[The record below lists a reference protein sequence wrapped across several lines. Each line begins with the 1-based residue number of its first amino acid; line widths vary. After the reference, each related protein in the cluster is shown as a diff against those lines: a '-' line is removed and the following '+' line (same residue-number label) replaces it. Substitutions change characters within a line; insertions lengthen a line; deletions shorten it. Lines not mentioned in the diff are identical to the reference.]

1 MSRHK
6 TTALIMI
13 KGALQQFRKL
23 NYYHHRLINWFLKI
37 TSYEYVYKYYVYYL
51 YKNVHKN
58 TIWIVTKVSNIAA
71 LISFSKIVTIKTVYL
86 KKENNANYVKL
97 FSFKNYEAGALRRV
111 KMTIYIS

>member
-1 MSRHK
+1 
-6 TTALIMI
+6 
-13 KGALQQFRKL
+13 
-23 NYYHHRLINWFLKI
+23 
-37 TSYEYVYKYYVYYL
+37 
-51 YKNVHKN
+51 
-58 TIWIVTKVSNIAA
+58 VTKVSNIAA